1 MVDDI
6 RDVVIVGGGISGLT
20 AGWYLHHAGMDV
32 CLLDAQTEVGGVT
45 QTQRRDGFLLE
56 KGPFNV
62 IVRDPAFMTLLE
74 GLSSEVKIISASP
87 AAKKRFVYKRGRLLA
102 VPNNPIAL
110 ATTPLLSMSA
120 KLRLVRG
127 MIIGRRSDGSEETIE
142 QVAVRRFGREVT
154 DTMISAVVAGIFAGD
169 IKKLSAPACFPSVA
183 KVDREARSLLA
194 YGLKA
199 GVRAKRSEKK
209 KQRDGD
215 GPARPWRGLVSVDG
229 GLGALTAALGAPLGP
244 NRVTGCRA
252 DAIRGADFGYEIVCE
267 TLDDGPRTFRTRHL
281 VLASSVHEA
290 SRLLEPIMPEAAD
303 ILAPIVSAPMVVVN
317 LGFKREDVEHPLD
330 GFGFLVPQSEP
341 DFPLLGVLWADSIFP
356 HHAPPGRCLLRV
368 FVGGS
373 RTPDAATLSD
383 DELVSR
389 AMSGMGDLLQ
399 VRGDPVLVDTCRWPA
414 AIPQYHVGHLERIA
428 RLHAE
433 IERLGNLDLVGNY
446 LEGVSLNDCVR
457 CATNVADKI
466 IGELMAE
473 DRSCSP
479 ALAAS
484 S

>member
-32 CLLDAQTEVGGVT
+32 CLLDAQSEVGGVT
-45 QTQRRDGFLLE
+45 RTQHRDGFLLE

-62 IVRDPAFMTLLE
+62 IVRDPAFITLLE
-74 GLSSEVKIISASP
+74 GLSDEVKIIAASP
-87 AAKKRFVYKRGRLLA
+87 AAKKRFVYHGGRLL
-102 VPNNPIAL
+102 VIPGNPFAL

-127 MIIGRRSDGSEETIE
+127 LIIGRRSDGSEETIE

-154 DTMISAVVAGIFAGD
+154 DTIISAMVAGIFAGD
-169 IKKLSAPACFPSVA
+169 MKKLSATACFPSVA
-183 KVDREARSLLA
+183 KVDREARSLIA

-199 GVRAKRSEKK
+199 GVRAKRARKK
-209 KQRDGD
+209 KERDGD
-215 GPARPWRGLVSVDG
+215 GPPPAWLGLVSIDG
-229 GLGALTAALGAPLGP
+229 GLGALTAALGAPLGA
-244 NRVTGCRA
+244 NCVTGCRVE
-252 DAIRGADFGYEIVCE
+252 AIRAADFGYEIDCE
-267 TLDDGPRTFRTRHL
+267 TVDDGPRTFRTRHL
-281 VLASSVHEA
+281 VLAPSVHEA
-290 SRLLEPIMPEAAD
+290 RRLLEPVLPEAAG

-317 LGFKREDVEHPLD
+317 LGFKREDIGHPLD

-356 HHAPPGRCLLRV
+356 HHAPSGCCLLRV

-373 RTPDAATLSD
+373 RTPDAAALSSD
-383 DELVSR
+383 DLVAR

-399 VRGDPVLVDTCRWPA
+399 VRGDPVLVDICRWPA
-414 AIPQYHVGHLERIA
+414 AIPQYHIGHMERMA
-428 RLHAE
+428 RLRAE
-433 IERLGNLDLVGNY
+433 IAGTGNLDIVGNY

-466 IGELMAE
+466 IGEFMVE
-473 DRSCSP
+473 DRSRLP

>member
-32 CLLDAQTEVGGVT
+32 CLLDAQSEVGGVT
-45 QTQRRDGFLLE
+45 QTQRRDGYLLE

-62 IVRDPAFMTLLE
+62 IVRDPAFFTLLE
-74 GLSSEVKIISASP
+74 GLSDEIKIISASP
-87 AAKKRFVYKRGRLLA
+87 TAKKRFVYKRGRLLA
-102 VPNNPIAL
+102 VPGNPIAL
-110 ATTPLLSMSA
+110 ATTPLLSLRA
-120 KLRLVRG
+120 KLRLMRG

-142 QVAVRRFGREVT
+142 QAAVRRFGREVT
-154 DTMISAVVAGIFAGD
+154 ETMISAMVAGILGGD
-169 IKKLSAPACFPSVA
+169 IKQLSATACFPSAA
-183 KVDREARSLLA
+183 KVDREARSLIV

-199 GVRAKRSEKK
+199 GVRAKRAEKK
-209 KQRDGD
+209 KERDG
-215 GPARPWRGLVSVDG
+215 GKPARRWRGLVSIDG

-252 DAIRGADFGYEIVCE
+252 EEIRAADFGYQIDCE
-267 TLDDGPRTFRTRHL
+267 TVDDGPRAFRTRHL
-281 VLASSVHEA
+281 VLAPSVHEA
-290 SRLLEPIMPEAAD
+290 GRLLAPIVPEAAN
-303 ILAPIVSAPMVVVN
+303 ILAPIISAPMVVVN
-317 LGFKREDVEHPLD
+317 LGFKREDVRHPLN
-330 GFGFLVPQSEP
+330 GFGFVVPQSEP

-356 HHAPPGRCLLRV
+356 HHAPSDRRLLRV

-373 RTPDAATLSD
+373 RTPEAADLSD
-383 DELVSR
+383 NELVSR

-399 VRGDPVLVDTCRWPA
+399 IRGDPVLVDICRWPA
-414 AIPQYHVGHLERIA
+414 AIPQYHVGHLARIA
-428 RLHAE
+428 RLRAV
-433 IERLGNLDLVGNY
+433 IEGPRNLHLIGNY

-466 IGELMAE
+466 IGEFMAE
-473 DRSCSP
+473 ERSRSP
-479 ALAAS
+479 ALSAS

>member
-20 AGWYLHHAGMDV
+20 AAWYLHHAGMDV

-45 QTQRRDGFLLE
+45 QTERRNGFLLE

-62 IVRDPAFMTLLE
+62 IVRDPAFVTLLE
-74 GLSSEVKIISASP
+74 GLSDEVKIIPASP
-87 AAKKRFVYKRGRLLA
+87 AAKKRFIYKRGRLLA
-102 VPNNPIAL
+102 VPSNPIAL
-110 ATTPLLSMSA
+110 ATTPLLSMGA

-127 MIIGRRSDGSEETIE
+127 MIIGCRSDGSEETIE
-142 QVAVRRFGREVT
+142 QVAVRRFGTEVT
-154 DTMISAVVAGIFAGD
+154 DTMISAMVAGIFAGD
-169 IKKLSAPACFPSVA
+169 IKKLSATACFPSVA
-183 KVDREARSLLA
+183 KVDREARSLIA
-194 YGLKA
+194 YGWRA
-199 GVRAKRSEKK
+199 GVRAKRARKK
-209 KQRDGD
+209 KERDEGK
-215 GPARPWRGLVSVDG
+215 PARPRSGLVSIDG

-252 DAIRGADFGYEIVCE
+252 ETIRAADFGYEINCE
-267 TLDDGPRTFRTRHL
+267 TVDDGPRTFRTRRL
-281 VLASSVHEA
+281 VLALSVHEA
-290 SRLLEPIMPEAAD
+290 GRLLEPIMPAAAD

-317 LGFKREDVEHPLD
+317 LGFRREDVEHPLD

-341 DFPLLGVLWADSIFP
+341 DFPLLGALWADSIFP
-356 HHAPPGRCLLRV
+356 HHAPSDRRLLRV

-373 RTPDAATLSD
+373 RTPEAATLSD
-383 DELVSR
+383 DELVAR

-399 VRGDPVLVDTCRWPA
+399 IRGDPVLVDICRWPA
-414 AIPQYHVGHLERIA
+414 AIPQYHVGHLARIA

-433 IERLGNLDLVGNY
+433 IEGQPNLDLIGNY

-466 IGELMAE
+466 IGKFMAE
-473 DRSCSP
+473 ERSP